1 MKKLRLFPVFFTLFS
16 VLLLT
21 SCTTDSLD
29 SDLTNQEVDDNG
41 GSNGGGGNNGGGNNG
56 GNNGGGNNGGG
67 NTTGSYWP
75 MAVNNKWTY
84 DVSTGAS
91 QDMKIINTQTIDNKL
106 YYKYDNFFGTS
117 TAGQAGMAEVGTR
130 QQNGVYYAWVK
141 TTASGTN
148 LSPVE
153 YIMLKDNIGVGE
165 TWNQT
170 LVQNVTFDMPGIP
183 PITMTIEVQGKIIE
197 KNITLQVGTQTF
209 NDVIHTKLTQSTL
222 GTSTVTDYYFAKSV
236 GPIKIVMTG
245 GGVNQTQT
253 ISSYVVN

>member
-1 MKKLRLFPVFFTLFS
+1 MKKLLLFPVFFTLFS
-16 VLLLT
+16 MLLVT
-21 SCTTDSLD
+21 SCTTESLD

-41 GSNGGGGNNGGGNNG
+41 GNNGGGNNNG
-56 GNNGGGNNGGG
+56 GNNGGGN
-67 NTTGSYWP
+67 TAGSYWP

-84 DVSTGAS
+84 DVSTGAA

-130 QQNGVYYAWVK
+130 QQNGTYYAWVK

-153 YIMLKDNIGVGE
+153 YILLKDNIAAGE

-170 LVQNVTFDMPGIP
+170 LVQNVTFNMPGIP
-183 PITMTIEVQGKIIE
+183 PMTMTIEVQGKIIE
-197 KNITLQVGTQTF
+197 KNISLQVGSQTF
-209 NDVIHTKLTQSTL
+209 NDVIHSKLTQSTL
-222 GTSTVTDYYFAKSV
+222 GTTTVTDYYFAKNV
-236 GPIKIVMTG
+236 GPVKIVMTG

-253 ISSYVVN
+253 ISSYIVN